1 MLQDPRLTSPVFW
14 GGAFERVVG
23 DGAGASHP
31 ALLGYEKRGVSM
43 ARSVSMERPRGD
55 VTVYLMVG
63 LLLLLLVLIVVM
75 LLILKDEYSKGGVL
89 AGSLWLNIV
98 HGSYL
103 RLSVRCVAI

>member
-31 ALLGYEKRGVSM
+31 ALFGYEKRGVSM
-43 ARSVSMERPRGD
+43 ARGVSMERPRGD

-63 LLLLLLVLIVVM
+63 LLLLLLLVLIVVM
-75 LLILKDEYSKGGVL
+75 LLILKARAVYSRGVC
-89 AGSLWLNIV
+89 G
-98 HGSYL
+98 
-103 RLSVRCVAI
+103 

>member
-1 MLQDPRLTSPVFW
+1 MLKGKMLQDSRLTSPVFW

-31 ALLGYEKRGVSM
+31 ALLGYEKRGVSSM
-43 ARSVSMERPRGD
+43 ARGVSMARPRGD

-75 LLILKDEYSKGGVL
+75 LLILKDE
-89 AGSLWLNIV
+89 
-98 HGSYL
+98 
-103 RLSVRCVAI
+103 

>member
-43 ARSVSMERPRGD
+43 ARPRGD

-75 LLILKDEYSKGGVL
+75 LLILKDE
-89 AGSLWLNIV
+89 
-98 HGSYL
+98 
-103 RLSVRCVAI
+103 

>member
-31 ALLGYEKRGVSM
+31 ALLGYDKRG
-43 ARSVSMERPRGD
+43 VSMERPRGD

-75 LLILKDEYSKGGVL
+75 LLLLKDE
-89 AGSLWLNIV
+89 
-98 HGSYL
+98 
-103 RLSVRCVAI
+103 